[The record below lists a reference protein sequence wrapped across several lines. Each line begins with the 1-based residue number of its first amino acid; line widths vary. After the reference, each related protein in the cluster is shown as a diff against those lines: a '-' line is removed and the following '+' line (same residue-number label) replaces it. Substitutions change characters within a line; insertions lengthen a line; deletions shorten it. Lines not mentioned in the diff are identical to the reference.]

1 MLPDLSHLLAGYELF
16 AQRNHFPPDR
26 DEPAL
31 ASALEHAASLARG
44 HDPDEPAAFFYA
56 FARRPRAFGKEHGRV
71 VVHFTVEHARVCG
84 HALTVDVAVLELL
97 RARLVRDAIDFNE
110 LRGWFAE
117 HLAPIPRKP
126 WPR

>member
-56 FARRPRAFGKEHGRV
+56 FARRPRAFGKS
-71 VVHFTVEHARVCG
+71 T
-84 HALTVDVAVLELL
+84 AVSWCTS
-97 RARLVRDAIDFNE
+97 RWSTLVSAVMRS
-110 LRGWFAE
+110 R
-117 HLAPIPRKP
+117 
-126 WPR
+126 